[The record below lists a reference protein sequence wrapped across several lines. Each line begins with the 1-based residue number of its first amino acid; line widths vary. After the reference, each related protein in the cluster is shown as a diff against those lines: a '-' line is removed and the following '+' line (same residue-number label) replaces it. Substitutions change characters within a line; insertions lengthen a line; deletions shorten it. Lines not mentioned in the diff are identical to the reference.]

1 MLSNACVKA
10 DDFEHVFFSS
20 DKQINFA
27 TVTEQARNCT
37 LPSVF
42 WAKDY
47 YPFNVKKMLVV
58 SDFELMEKL
67 FRRPD
72 VSDRVTTKK

>member
-1 MLSNACVKA
+1 M
-10 DDFEHVFFSS
+10 FYPS

-27 TVTEQARNCT
+27 TVTEQAKNGT
-37 LPSVF
+37 LPAVF
-42 WAKDY
+42 WAKNF

-67 FRRPD
+67 FRRPE